1 MKETGNRLTV
11 TLWVTRTLSDKVVFD
26 GYVYPPTFPDRELM
40 KSTLTLKENYDSF
53 MIYGF
58 RWLNEKEKEKIPI
71 IEPLKLY
78 YSKLR
83 TRNDNGLNAHSKFT
97 YTHYGK
103 ARTRYALQHDQPIPR
118 IENFDFEDGIIYRF
132 YYYCPIS
139 RKPTKRARAAIAFN
153 WLSGVTD
160 EKYIR
165 VVKTVIS
172 AKKRKRV
179 TPTINVKDR
188 LDNTRTYEMILYKIT
203 ATLKESGFVL
213 NPPYELKFK
222 KHSDIPQTDNEFEP
236 KRAHHKKLKS
246 ISYTDLMKY
255 ERRISQKWFNLL
267 FDALN
272 DDNPRYAISRLP
284 THLKRIAHKVIRY
297 TDINPS
303 LKADLKC

>member
-11 TLWVTRTLSDKVVFD
+11 SLWDTRTLSDKVAFD
-26 GYVYPPTFPDRELM
+26 GYVYPPTFPDRQLM
-40 KSTLTLKENYDSF
+40 KSALILKENYDSF

-58 RWLNEKEKEKIPI
+58 RWIHEKEKEKIPI
-71 IEPLKLY
+71 IEPLRLPY
-78 YSKLR
+78 CKLR
-83 TRNDNGLNAHSKFT
+83 TRKDNGLHAHRQFT
-97 YTHYGK
+97 YTHHGK

-118 IENFDFEDGIIYRF
+118 IENFDFKDGVIYRF

-160 EKYIR
+160 SKYIR
-165 VVKTVIS
+165 VVKTVTS
-172 AKKRKRV
+172 SKKRKRV
-179 TPTINVKDR
+179 TPTINVKDS
-188 LDNTRTYEMILYKIT
+188 LDIIRNYEMILYRIT
-203 ATLKESGFVL
+203 VTGKESGL
-213 NPPYELKFK
+213 TLILYELDFK
-222 KHSDIPQTDNEFEP
+222 KPYQIHDADNDFEP
-236 KRAHHKKLKS
+236 RRAHHKKLKS
-246 ISYTDLMKY
+246 IDYTALMKY
-255 ERRISQKWFNLL
+255 EKRISQKWFNLL

-272 DDNPRYAISRLP
+272 NDNPRYAISRLP